1 MRVVV
6 DTNIV
11 FSALLDP
18 QSNFADALL
27 EPKTKNRFY
36 STTSLVLEIDKHKPK
51 IKKIAGYS
59 EEEFQFLYRQITSK
73 IKFYNPN
80 LIPSEILSYAHNLCH
95 DIDSEDTE
103 FVALTEHI
111 RGNLWSGD
119 KKLKKGL
126 ANKGWSKFVSIKE
139 LLP

>member
-1 MRVVV
+1 MIIVV

-11 FSALLDP
+11 FSAILDP
-18 QSNFADALL
+18 QSNFAETLL
-27 EPKTKNRFY
+27 KPKSKNRFY
-36 STTSLVLEIDKHKPK
+36 STTSLILEIDRHKAK
-51 IKKIAGYS
+51 IKKLAGYS

-95 DIDSEDTE
+95 DIDLEDTE

-126 ANKGWSKFVSIKE
+126 ANKGWSKFVSLKE